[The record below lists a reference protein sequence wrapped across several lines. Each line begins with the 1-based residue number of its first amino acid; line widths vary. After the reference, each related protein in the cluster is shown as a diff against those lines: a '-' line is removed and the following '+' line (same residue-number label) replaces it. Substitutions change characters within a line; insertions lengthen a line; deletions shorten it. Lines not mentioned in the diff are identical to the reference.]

1 MYIYIH
7 RYRYHITL
15 DHNIYNLQYMIYD
28 LLLAHTPKIAFRL
41 GSWASL
47 GGEALGPL
55 EAPGDLGFRV

>member
-1 MYIYIH
+1 
-7 RYRYHITL
+7 
-15 DHNIYNLQYMIYD
+15 MIYD